1 MPRLTIRIL
10 SIVLS
15 VGAAVSVGAS
25 AKPAAV
31 RNIPPAISNAPTSV
45 TELPPEVRLR
55 RLHLMRPD
63 LIPYPLAYE
72 VIC

>member
-10 SIVLS
+10 SIALS
-15 VGAAVSVGAS
+15 IGAAVSVGAS
-25 AKPAAV
+25 AQPIAAQNV
-31 RNIPPAISNAPTSV
+31 PPAVSSMPTAV